1 MRTQVRVQV
10 VCAWPRR
17 CEAIEL
23 ELEAGATVAAA
34 IAASGFGLA
43 GISGYAIHGEHA
55 AIGTVLRD
63 GDRIELLR
71 PLQADPKDARRMRA
85 AKAKLQP

>member
-1 MRTQVRVQV
+1 MHAQVRVQV

-17 CEAIEL
+17 CDAIEL
-23 ELEAGATVAAA
+23 ELEAGATVADA
-34 IAASGFGLA
+34 IAASGFDLA
-43 GISGYAIHGEHA
+43 GISGYAIYGEHA
-55 AIGTVLRD
+55 TTATVLRD

-71 PLQADPKDARRMRA
+71 PLQVDPKDARRVRA